1 MRSSS
6 DVSDRHNEWPLMW
19 AFELAVERPTSGAEP
34 PVAGIA
40 ISPQKRRPER
50 PPSFCD
56 EGAPS
61 SGRGWHILQRKEE
74 AIEIAAPVR
83 RFFPTDAAAQHIV
96 SYATYPARCRHCQ
109 QDAANPRV
117 MRNVRMA
124 NTIEALQKRM
134 QAAVADLDFEEARR
148 CRDQINL
155 LRGGA
160 APDKAEQAD
169 LSGIE
174 RQRPGA
180 MGLGTSQQRMT
191 PPPGWKPPP
200 KPDPMTKGRSSR
212 GGGERGR

>member
-1 MRSSS
+1 
-6 DVSDRHNEWPLMW
+6 
-19 AFELAVERPTSGAEP
+19 
-34 PVAGIA
+34 
-40 ISPQKRRPER
+40 
-50 PPSFCD
+50 
-56 EGAPS
+56 
-61 SGRGWHILQRKEE
+61 
-74 AIEIAAPVR
+74 
-83 RFFPTDAAAQHIV
+83 
-96 SYATYPARCRHCQ
+96 
-109 QDAANPRV
+109 

-160 APDKAEQAD
+160 APEAVEQAD

-174 RQRPGA
+174 RQQPGA

-191 PPPGWKPPP
+191 PPPGWKPPA

>member
-1 MRSSS
+1 
-6 DVSDRHNEWPLMW
+6 
-19 AFELAVERPTSGAEP
+19 
-34 PVAGIA
+34 
-40 ISPQKRRPER
+40 
-50 PPSFCD
+50 
-56 EGAPS
+56 
-61 SGRGWHILQRKEE
+61 
-74 AIEIAAPVR
+74 
-83 RFFPTDAAAQHIV
+83 
-96 SYATYPARCRHCQ
+96 
-109 QDAANPRV
+109 

-160 APDKAEQAD
+160 EPDAAEHAD

-174 RQRPGA
+174 RQQPGA

-200 KPDPMTKGRSSR
+200 KPNPMTKGRSSR
-212 GGGERGR
+212 GAGKRGQ